1 MRSTWTLNHIGC
13 VLSVFALAAFL
24 PLAIVGRHLFQ
35 SNAYAT
41 TSHAS
46 AGWVCLAIYGL
57 AALFNFYLS
66 VVGPWLHTRRGQGEY
81 KHVSGIPILH
91 SLFLLAAIVTL
102 PPNLLAGILTLLLLG
117 LDTGAAHWAAYALA
131 SEFLPKRG

>member
-1 MRSTWTLNHIGC
+1 MRSTWTLNDLGC
-13 VLSVFALAAFL
+13 VLGVFALAAFL

-35 SNAYAT
+35 SNADST
-41 TSHAS
+41 TSHAF

-66 VVGPWLHTRRGQGEY
+66 VIRPWLHGRRNEGEY
-81 KHVSGIPILH
+81 KHVSGIPIVH
-91 SLFLLAAIVTL
+91 SLFLLAAVVTL
-102 PPNLLAGILTLLLLG
+102 PPNALAGILMLLLLG
-117 LDTGAAHWAAYALA
+117 LDTGAAHWAALAVA